1 MSVPRTEIPVELL
14 DTLLVQ
20 ARWAR
25 RMVQSG
31 VAEHNGTDVADLAND
46 WAARLHQV
54 KLGSDEPLLTQA
66 EMDELAAVVR
76 EAAESYG
83 VEISNLD
90 PDFVADTENVL
101 AFLKE
106 GM

>member
-1 MSVPRTEIPVELL
+1 MSVPRTEIPVDLL

-25 RMVQSG
+25 RMVQPG
-31 VAEHNGTDVADLAND
+31 VTEHNGTDVADLAID
-46 WAARLHQV
+46 WASRLHQV
-54 KLGSDEPLLTQA
+54 KIGTDEPFLTQS
-66 EMDELAAVVR
+66 EMDELAVVVR

-83 VEISNLD
+83 VEIAVLD
-90 PDFVADTENVL
+90 PDFVASTDTVL

>member
-25 RMVQSG
+25 RKIQFG
-31 VAEHNGTDVADLAND
+31 VADHNGTDVALLAED
-46 WAARLHQV
+46 WASRLHLV
-54 KLGSDEPLLTQA
+54 KIGDDEPFLTQA
-66 EMDELAAVVR
+66 DMDELAVVVR

-83 VEISNLD
+83 VEIAAMD
-90 PDFVADTENVL
+90 PDFVESTEAAL
-101 AFLKE
+101 AFLRH
-106 GM
+106 GD